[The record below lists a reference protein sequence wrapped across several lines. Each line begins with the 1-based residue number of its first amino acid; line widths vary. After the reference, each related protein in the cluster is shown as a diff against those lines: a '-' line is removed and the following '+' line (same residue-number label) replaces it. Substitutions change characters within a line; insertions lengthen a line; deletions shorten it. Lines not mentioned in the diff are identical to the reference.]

1 MKHLVEAHNVAIV
14 AGDNTV
20 EGFKLAIKVSLTQDY
35 EKIVENVNKSR
46 ELFCWEEQE
55 KILLGGL

>member
-1 MKHLVEAHNVAIV
+1 MKHLVEAHDVVIV
-14 AGDNTV
+14 IGEITV
-20 EGFKLAIKVSLTQDY
+20 EGFKLAIKVLLTQDY